1 MEILIEFRNKKILG
15 NRKKDMLNFIKENY
29 LLLYQFLLI

>member
-29 LLLYQFLLI
+29 LLLY